1 MIHLTLRKY
10 CHRDFYEYYN
20 ATIRSLIIENNIS
33 DRSTLQFCF
42 VSQHNQRYHPLMREF
57 SLMKQI

>member
-33 DRSTLQFCF
+33 KQKYSSILFCL
-42 VSQHNQRYHPLMREF
+42 SEISF
-57 SLMKQI
+57 SDERIFIDETNLKL